1 LKHFSLSFVVLP
13 HLDGSLGP
21 LVVEGRRDVLR
32 ELTED
37 VAEVVEPISGMKQ
50 LILIGKKI
58 DFLN

>member
-1 LKHFSLSFVVLP
+1 
-13 HLDGSLGP
+13 
-21 LVVEGRRDVLR
+21 VVEGRRDVLR